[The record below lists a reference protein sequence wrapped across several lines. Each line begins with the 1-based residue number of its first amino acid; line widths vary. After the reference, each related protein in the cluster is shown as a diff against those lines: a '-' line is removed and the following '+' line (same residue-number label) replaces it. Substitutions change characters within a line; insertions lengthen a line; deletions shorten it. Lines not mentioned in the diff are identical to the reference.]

1 MYLKLSVRFVVG
13 AVGASVG
20 KPQSS
25 KNILKKCLT
34 KLRRD
39 FSMGFG
45 IGTKHNKGV
54 SVLKKLTIREIA
66 TKADVS
72 RSTVSRVLS
81 GHPNVNAETRTLV
94 QSVMKELN
102 YIPNRLA
109 QGLVTGKLNVVGLV
123 VGDIRNQY
131 YSEMTRAIQEVLNER
146 GYMVVLC
153 DSAYSPEKEVDFL
166 NVARELRFASIIM
179 TSVIDNEGLISNLRQ
194 LPCPVVLLNRY
205 LQSYRTDVVSF
216 DNFQGG
222 YQAAKHLI
230 DLGHRYIRALLGPA
244 LSTSTIDR
252 ERGFR
257 QAFADHG
264 IDLAEDAF
272 VYGDLR
278 FETGHEF
285 GLSLIREKQRPTAI
299 FGGND
304 FMAMG
309 VIKAFVDNGLKV
321 PDDLSVVGFDD
332 IPMAELSAV
341 PLTTVR
347 QPQVEMGRQ
356 AAQLVLERISGNKS
370 LPRRVIFDA
379 ELVIRGST
387 RKISRKP

>member
-205 LQSYRTDVVSF
+205 LQS
-216 DNFQGG
+216 
-222 YQAAKHLI
+222 
-230 DLGHRYIRALLGPA
+230 
-244 LSTSTIDR
+244 
-252 ERGFR
+252 
-257 QAFADHG
+257 
-264 IDLAEDAF
+264 
-272 VYGDLR
+272 
-278 FETGHEF
+278 
-285 GLSLIREKQRPTAI
+285 
-299 FGGND
+299 
-304 FMAMG
+304 
-309 VIKAFVDNGLKV
+309 
-321 PDDLSVVGFDD
+321 
-332 IPMAELSAV
+332 
-341 PLTTVR
+341 
-347 QPQVEMGRQ
+347 
-356 AAQLVLERISGNKS
+356 
-370 LPRRVIFDA
+370 
-379 ELVIRGST
+379 
-387 RKISRKP
+387 